1 MLAAGVAVPLT
12 GVSAQTP
19 PVRLAKSG
27 VCYGEAKPLTDGR
40 VVKVGEKIR
49 APKKTRHVWP
59 KWPEL
64 PAGTT
69 ATTVWM
75 GEALIDTEGDV
86 VRVWTI
92 REIELTPPFPPL
104 NESIVDAIRQWKFDP
119 LKIGGEPRPFCMAVT
134 TNINW
139 P

>member
-1 MLAAGVAVPLT
+1 MLIAGLTVSLPAVSP
-12 GVSAQTP
+12 QTSR
-19 PVRLAKSG
+19 VRLAKSG
-27 VCYGEAKPLTDGR
+27 ACYDQAKALTQGR
-40 VVKVGEKIR
+40 VVNIGEKIR
-49 APKKTRHVWP
+49 APKKKRHVWP

-64 PAGTT
+64 PPGTT

-75 GEALIDTEGDV
+75 GEALVDTDGNV

-92 REIELTPPFPPL
+92 REVELTPPFPPF

-119 LKIGGEPRPFCMAVT
+119 LKIGGKPRPFCMAVT
-134 TNINW
+134 TSINW